1 MPTHHLAGG
10 GTTPTVCLDLYVLT
24 VCMFYANFWLESFQ
38 VAPAGGMETCAS
50 GCVVFTWRGHRRQDE
65 FLSTRLNKCLCS
77 HVCSRGWNYKSDG
90 WLVIDSVHFKD
101 SGGGWGW
108 GRSVRD
114 TSLYGFIGHE
124 RCLVQ
129 YKSFLPTLN
138 FSSCFDSSAQ
148 KKTRTHHRGLERL
161 MWFGVGGSHYG
172 GSLLMIGS

>member
-50 GCVVFTWRGHRRQDE
+50 GCVVFTWCGHRRQDE
-65 FLSTRLNKCLCS
+65 FLSTHLNKCLCS

-101 SGGGWGW
+101 SGGAWGSECEGHFTLW
-108 GRSVRD
+108 LYRSW
-114 TSLYGFIGHE
+114 TL
-124 RCLVQ
+124 Q
-129 YKSFLPTLN
+129 YKYFLPTLN
-138 FSSCFDSSAQ
+138 FSSCSDSSAR
-148 KKTRTHHRGLERL
+148 KKHGHIIAAWKG
-161 MWFGVGGSHYG
+161 
-172 GSLLMIGS
+172 